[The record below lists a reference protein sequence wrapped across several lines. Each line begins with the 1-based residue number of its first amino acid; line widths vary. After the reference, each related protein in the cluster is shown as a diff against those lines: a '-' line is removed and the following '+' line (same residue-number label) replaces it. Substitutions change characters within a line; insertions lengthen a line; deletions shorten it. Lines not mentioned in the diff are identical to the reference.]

1 VKVDE
6 WVMVQEDDVR
16 TALQW
21 VIDPEL
27 GINIVDLG
35 LVYGVTVQNDDVQ
48 VDLTM
53 TTPACPLS
61 TYLTANAEHVIRALV
76 PGVQELAINLVWE
89 PPWNPSLISESA
101 RRELGWEHESN

>member
-1 VKVDE
+1 
-6 WVMVQEDDVR
+6 MVQEDDVR
-16 TALQW
+16 TALNW

-35 LVYGVTVQNDDVQ
+35 LVYGVAVENEAVQ

-76 PGVQELAINLVWE
+76 PGVENVTINLVWE
-89 PPWNPSLISESA
+89 PPWQPSMISEVA
-101 RRELGWEHESN
+101 RLELGWER